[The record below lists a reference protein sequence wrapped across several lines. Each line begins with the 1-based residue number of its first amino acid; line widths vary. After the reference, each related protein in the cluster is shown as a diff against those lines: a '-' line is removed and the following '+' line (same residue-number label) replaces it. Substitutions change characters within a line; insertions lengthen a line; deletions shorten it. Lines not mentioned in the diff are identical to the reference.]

1 MNLPHPDDL
10 LERPHLAILFVL
22 EATLAAA
29 ARAMAGMH
37 PEIYQGSFPRMTT
50 ELDHCADRLMD
61 LCSQVRVAL
70 VKYQTAMEEGECLSR
85 AVDS

>member
-22 EATLAAA
+22 EATLSAA
-29 ARAMAGMH
+29 ARAMAGLH
-37 PEIYQGSFPRMTT
+37 PEVYQRSFPRRIT

-61 LCSQVRVAL
+61 LCSQVQEL
-70 VKYQTAMEEGECLSR
+70 VQRYHSLMNEPCSHLGSFR
-85 AVDS
+85 